1 MVIIGEGEQNQI
13 LNYIKKIIFKI
24 LYFYDFTDNIFNY
37 YKNSKCFLLSSLWE
51 DPEFVL
57 VESIYMNT
65 FVISSNCKNGPEEIL
80 DFGNNG
86 ILFNS
91 DEEESFCLLLK
102 NLKI

>member
-1 MVIIGEGEQNQI
+1 M
-13 LNYIKKIIFKI
+13 
-24 LYFYDFTDNIFNY
+24 
-37 YKNSKCFLLSSLWE
+37 FLLSSLWE
-51 DPEFVL
+51 DPGFVL

-91 DEEESFCLLLK
+91 DEEESFLFALK
-102 NLKI
+102 KFENLTEEKIIKLKVNAKLKSKEFTLFNHFLKISKILN